1 MLLFQLV
8 SLSLPKPVSSLMAPQ
23 SFTPTPTGLQSA
35 TPPQQHPSLP
45 GNVMHSGPAG
55 LPGQEVDYTKIR
67 INHQLPLFQKR
78 PELTCCVQ
86 TAIESATSGRLGKEV
101 VVRSIT
107 MTLVTAE
114 NIIKK
119 DFSLDP
125 EESRMRMA
133 AQYMVRHIAAAA
145 VLIYARDQLSTE
157 IKNNLVQN
165 FTANIPKQ
173 ILTQQVY
180 QEVEEAANC
189 VTADNLEAA

>member
-1 MLLFQLV
+1 MV

-119 DFSLDP
+119 DFSLDQ

-133 AQYMVRHIAAAA
+133 AQYMVRHIAVAA
-145 VLIYARDQLSTE
+145 VLIYARAQISTD
-157 IKNNLVQN
+157 IISR
-165 FTANIPKQ
+165 TTWYRTSP
-173 ILTQQVY
+173 LTSPSSSLPSKY

>member
-1 MLLFQLV
+1 M
-8 SLSLPKPVSSLMAPQ
+8 
-23 SFTPTPTGLQSA
+23 
-35 TPPQQHPSLP
+35 
-45 GNVMHSGPAG
+45 
-55 LPGQEVDYTKIR
+55 DYTKIR

-119 DFSLDP
+119 DFSLDQ

-145 VLIYARDQLSTE
+145 VLIYARAQISTD
-157 IKNNLVQN
+157 IISR
-165 FTANIPKQ
+165 TTWYRTSP
-173 ILTQQVY
+173 LTSPSSSLPSK
-180 QEVEEAANC
+180 C
-189 VTADNLEAA
+189 IRR